1 MPRTGHC
8 ARHCRMIRTL
18 KSSMTAATVA
28 DRRDGIS
35 QSAEYGRRLISAYD
49 ETGLPSFVQRRQRPG
64 RVLLDGRHRF
74 SIARSV
80 WTASWPNRTRRHTEI
95 DRYLNAIALEL
106 RRSDNGRCS
115 NCAENGL
122 VFSLHRPVG
131 MGSA

>member
-35 QSAEYGRRLISAYD
+35 QSAEYGRTLISAYD
-49 ETGLPSFVQRRQRPG
+49 ETGLPSFVQRRQPPG
-64 RVLLDGRHRF
+64 GVLIDGRHRV

-80 WTASWPNRTRRHTEI
+80 
-95 DRYLNAIALEL
+95 AIASVAGIVSAGGGSSSIKTGEGSFSAKRHPPSL
-106 RRSDNGRCS
+106 SD
-115 NCAENGL
+115 
-122 VFSLHRPVG
+122 FSLRIPAQVMPPYRP
-131 MGSA
+131 